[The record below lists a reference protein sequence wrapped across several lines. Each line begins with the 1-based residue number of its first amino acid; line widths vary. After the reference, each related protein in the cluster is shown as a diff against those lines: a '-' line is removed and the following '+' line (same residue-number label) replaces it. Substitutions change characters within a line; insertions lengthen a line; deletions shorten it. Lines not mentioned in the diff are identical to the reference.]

1 MNTPI
6 NHLTAGFIGLGLIG
20 GSIARGLKRSAP
32 DIRIMA
38 YMRTRK
44 KLEQAHADGMVDLIL
59 DGVDEHL
66 GECDIIFLHDL
77 DLGYGAGVFLPVRH
91 RQRHDRLRC
100 VPLQGRGRGGRGPAH
115 GPAGAR
121 RWW

>member
-38 YMRTRK
+38 YMRTRE
-44 KLEQAHADGMVDLIL
+44 KLEQAHADGIVD
-59 DGVDEHL
+59 
-66 GECDIIFLHDL
+66 
-77 DLGYGAGVFLPVRH
+77 
-91 RQRHDRLRC
+91 
-100 VPLQGRGRGGRGPAH
+100 
-115 GPAGAR
+115 
-121 RWW
+121 